1 MTESWGVWIGDLLR
15 LKQNAVQI
23 KVNIQKQKKRREK
36 RTKQNI
42 LKQ

>member
-1 MTESWGVWIGDLLR
+1 MRESWGVWIGDLLR
-15 LKQNAVQI
+15 LKQSAVQI

-42 LKQ
+42 SKQ

>member
-1 MTESWGVWIGDLLR
+1 MRESWGVWIGDLLR
-15 LKQNAVQI
+15 LKQNAVQM

-42 LKQ
+42 SKQ